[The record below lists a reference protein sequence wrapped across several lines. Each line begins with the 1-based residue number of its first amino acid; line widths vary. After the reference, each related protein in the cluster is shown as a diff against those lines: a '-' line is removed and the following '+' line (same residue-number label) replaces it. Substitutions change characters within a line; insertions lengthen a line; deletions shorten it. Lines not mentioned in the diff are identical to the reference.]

1 MTRFGGAGAVFRTL
15 LLGGFLIGLELIPV
29 TGPRAAEPGTEQ
41 RDFTIYVDGDQA
53 GAYSMSII
61 QRDDGSQIMSASAN
75 VRVKY
80 LGGLKV
86 YRYSYRGT
94 ETWKAGRLV
103 HFTSTSNDDGKQF
116 TVSAAPEGN
125 DLRLRVN
132 GRDRMVRADTW
143 LTTYWHLADAKFRN
157 AGVPLVDADT
167 GQDLA
172 AQLQYVGARQM
183 NVAGEVQNCTHYRV
197 TGEAQAELWYDSQ
210 ERLIQLRSWSDGHR
224 YELVLA
230 GIRR

>member
-1 MTRFGGAGAVFRTL
+1 LV
-15 LLGGFLIGLELIPV
+15 IGLELITV
-29 TGPRAAEPGTEQ
+29 SQSRATEPGTEQ
-41 RDFTIYVDGDQA
+41 RDFTIYVDGNQA
-53 GAYSMSII
+53 GAYSMSIL

-103 HFTSTSNDDGKQF
+103 HFTSTSNDDGKEF
-116 TVSAAPEGN
+116 AVLAVPEGN
-125 DLRLRVN
+125 GLRLRVN

-143 LTTYWHLADAKFRN
+143 LTTYWHLADARFRN
-157 AGVPLVDADT
+157 GGVPLVDADT
-167 GQDLA
+167 GQELA
-172 AQLQYVGARQM
+172 AQLQFVDQQQM
-183 NVAGEVQNCTHYRV
+183 NVAGAVQNCTHYRV
-197 TGEAQAELWYDSQ
+197 TGETQAELWYDAQ
-210 ERLIQLRSWSDGHR
+210 ERLIRLRSWSEGHR